1 MCGRYII
8 EDGEDVVEMR
18 KIFDKLSE
26 FYSYTEEFQ
35 KVKKGEIF
43 PTDTVP
49 VIIPER
55 ELNVDIVP
63 MQWGFKP
70 VVPKGRALIN
80 ARSES
85 VYVKPT
91 FKDAMKDRRCI
102 IPANGFFEWKRMP
115 DGKKQKYLIKPADS
129 QTLYFA
135 GIYDRKIDYE
145 AKKELVH
152 FVIITR
158 ESRGLIRSIHDRMP
172 VTVAR
177 RDILKWLNGRE
188 NHVREFFS
196 DTNLQ
201 EYQFIQAL

>member
-1 MCGRYII
+1 MCGRYVI

-18 KIFDKLSE
+18 KIFDKLGK
-26 FYSYTEEFQ
+26 FYSDTKEFQ

-55 ELNVDIVP
+55 ELNLDVVP

-70 VVPKGRALIN
+70 IVQKGRALIN

-85 VYVKPT
+85 VYDKPT
-91 FKDAMKDRRCI
+91 FRESIKDRRCI
-102 IPANGFFEWKRMP
+102 IPAHGFFEWAKLP
-115 DGKKQKYLIKPADS
+115 DGKKQKYLMKPTAS

-135 GIYDRKIDYE
+135 GIYDKKIDYE
-145 AKKELVH
+145 SKKELVH

-188 NHVREFFS
+188 NHVREFFT
-196 DTNLQ
+196 DNNLQ

>member
-1 MCGRYII
+1 MCGRYVI
-8 EDGEDVVEMR
+8 EDVVEMR
-18 KIFDKLSE
+18 KIFDKLES
-26 FYSYTEEFQ
+26 FYSDTKEFQ

-55 ELNVDIVP
+55 ELNLDVVP
-63 MQWGFKP
+63 MQWGFRP
-70 VVPKGRALIN
+70 VRQGGRALIN

-85 VYVKPT
+85 VYEKPT
-91 FKDAMKDRRCI
+91 FRGSMQDKRCI
-102 IPANGFFEWKRMP
+102 IPSNGFFEWAKLEN
-115 DGKKQKYLIKPADS
+115 GKKQKYLIKPTDS

-135 GIYDRKIDYE
+135 GIYDKKIDYDT
-145 AKKELVH
+145 KKELVH

-158 ESRGLIRSIHDRMP
+158 ESRGIIRSIHDRMP

-188 NHVREFFS
+188 NHVREFFT
-196 DTNLQ
+196 DNNLQ
-201 EYQFIQAL
+201 EYQFTQSM